1 MQVKGGHL
9 LPWMCA
15 HLAFA
20 LQVTSTASTTTC
32 WGCLNM
38 EASRQRATTCSWG
51 TMWTGGSSP
60 WRPSVS
66 SWPTKSNI
74 QRTSSCWGEIT
85 SAHPSIE
92 YMVSMMS
99 VSASLFYLLISY
111 FRDHAGQLLA
121 HVSVVVLTFCRCW
134 RIYLFFLFQV
144 KEGTTSNS
152 GRRSQIVST
161 ASPLPP
167 LLMRR
172 SFAAMEVR
180 C

>member
-1 MQVKGGHL
+1 MR
-9 LPWMCA
+9 A
-15 HLAFA
+15 DLAFT
-20 LQVTSTASTTTC
+20 LQVTSTASTTIC

-85 SAHPSIE
+85 SVHPSIE

-99 VSASLFYLLISY
+99 VSIPLFYLFISY
-111 FRDHAGQLLA
+111 FRNVCISCISLCICYTHVLL
-121 HVSVVVLTFCRCW
+121 
-134 RIYLFFLFQV
+134 
-144 KEGTTSNS
+144 
-152 GRRSQIVST
+152 
-161 ASPLPP
+161 
-167 LLMRR
+167 LLMNWYVFLLSGKRR
-172 SFAAMEVR
+172 YNIKLWKTFTDCFNCLPIAAIVDEKIF
-180 C
+180 CCHGGEILGCTEYCAT